1 MATDKLPSN
10 PTLAGTVLT
19 EPMFYGLSPY
29 RRLRLTELLGAEP
42 IGWYIGKIEDDL
54 RRVGKRYF
62 AATIL
67 AALDDIVRG
76 RA

>member
-1 MATDKLPSN
+1 MPTDRIPQN

-19 EPMFYGLSPY
+19 APMFYGLSTY
-29 RRLRLTELLGAEP
+29 RRQRLIEFLGEDP
-42 IGWYIGKIEDDL
+42 TGWFIGRIEDDL
-54 RRVGKRYF
+54 RRLGKRYF

-67 AALDDIVRG
+67 AALDDIVKG